1 MNRSLFSTNH
11 DSSPLSQEIIDA
23 LKKFDWHQIIDKG
36 NKLEDLNDRQ
46 WRFIKGLV
54 IELIVEK
61 YSGQDGLTYVGDMF
75 KDYHWKK
82 YNLNV
87 ELKSGL
93 SGSMYGKKGN
103 LNKNFLIKLN
113 NSNGTN
119 KKDTLSPDE
128 VADIL
133 IVIKN
138 DGAFV
143 VDKNTIIRCSKK
155 TGDGFDLMLNRGD
168 VIQLTGKLY
177 PNTMNNLNL
186 KEKIMNAI
194 RSVI

>member
-23 LKKFDWHQIIDKG
+23 LRKFDWHQIIDKG

-177 PNTMNNLNL
+177 PKTMNNLNL

>member
-23 LKKFDWHQIIDKG
+23 LRKFDWHQIIDKG

-54 IELIVEK
+54 IELILEK

>member
-23 LKKFDWHQIIDKG
+23 LRKFDWHQIIDKG

-177 PNTMNNLNL
+177 RNTMNNLNL

>member
-23 LKKFDWHQIIDKG
+23 LRKFDWHQIIDKG

-93 SGSMYGKKGN
+93 SGSIYGKKGN

>member
-23 LKKFDWHQIIDKG
+23 LRKFDWHQIIDKG

-46 WRFIKGLV
+46 GRFIKGLV

>member
-1 MNRSLFSTNH
+1 
-11 DSSPLSQEIIDA
+11 
-23 LKKFDWHQIIDKG
+23 
-36 NKLEDLNDRQ
+36 
-46 WRFIKGLV
+46 
-54 IELIVEK
+54 
-61 YSGQDGLTYVGDMF
+61 MF

>member
-23 LKKFDWHQIIDKG
+23 LRKFDWHQIIDKG

-54 IELIVEK
+54 IELIVER

>member
-23 LKKFDWHQIIDKG
+23 LRKFDWHQIIDKG

-119 KKDTLSPDE
+119 KKDTLLPDE

-186 KEKIMNAI
+186 KEKIMNFFFKI
-194 RSVI
+194 

>member
-1 MNRSLFSTNH
+1 MSLYSSSTNH
-11 DSSPLSQEIIDA
+11 NVSPLSQEVIND
-23 LKKFDWHQIIDKG
+23 LRKFDWHTIIDKG

-61 YSGQDGLTYVGDMF
+61 YSGEDGLTYVGDSF
-75 KDYHWKK
+75 KDYFWKK
-82 YNLNV
+82 YNLTV

-103 LNKNFLIKLN
+103 LNKNFNIKLN

-119 KKDTLSPDE
+119 KKDTLELSE

-133 IVIKN
+133 LVIKN

-143 VDKNTIIRCSKK
+143 VDNNTIIRCSMKS
-155 TGDGFDLMLNRGD
+155 GDGFDLVLNRGD
-168 VIQLTGKLY
+168 VTPITGKLY
-177 PNTMNNLNL
+177 SNTCGELNL
-186 KEKIMNAI
+186 KEKIMDAI
-194 RSVI
+194 RGVI

>member
-23 LKKFDWHQIIDKG
+23 LRKFDWHQIIDKG

-103 LNKNFLIKLN
+103 LNTNFLIQLN

>member
-23 LKKFDWHQIIDKG
+23 LRKFDWHQIIDKG

-61 YSGQDGLTYVGDMF
+61 YSGQDRLTYVGDMF

>member
-23 LKKFDWHQIIDKG
+23 LRKFDWHQIIDKG

-61 YSGQDGLTYVGDMF
+61 YSGRDGLTYVGDMF

>member
-1 MNRSLFSTNH
+1 MNRSLFSINH

-23 LKKFDWHQIIDKG
+23 LRKFDWHQIIDKG

-75 KDYHWKK
+75 KDYYWKK

>member
-11 DSSPLSQEIIDA
+11 DSSHLSQEIIDA
-23 LKKFDWHQIIDKG
+23 LRKFDWHQIIDKG

-54 IELIVEK
+54 IELILEK

>member
-1 MNRSLFSTNH
+1 MNQSLFSTNH

-23 LKKFDWHQIIDKG
+23 LRKFDWHQIIDKG

>member
-11 DSSPLSQEIIDA
+11 DSSALSQEIIDA
-23 LKKFDWHQIIDKG
+23 LRKFDWHQIIDKG

>member
-1 MNRSLFSTNH
+1 MSE
-11 DSSPLSQEIIDA
+11 LSQPVIDAIRKFNWIEIIE
-23 LKKFDWHQIIDKG
+23 KG

-61 YSGQDGLTYVGDMF
+61 YSGDDGLKYVGETSR
-75 KDYHWKK
+75 DYYWSKF
-82 YNLNV
+82 NLNV

-103 LNKNFLIKLN
+103 LRKHFLIKLN

-119 KKDTLSPDE
+119 KKQTLSPEDI
-128 VADIL
+128 ADIL

-143 VDKNTIIRCSKK
+143 VDRDTVIRCSKK
-155 TGDGFDLMLNRGD
+155 CGDGFDLLLNRND
-168 VIQLTGKLY
+168 VIQVTGKMY
-177 PNTMNNLNL
+177 PNTLGNLNL
-186 KEKIMNAI
+186 KEKILNAI
-194 RSVI
+194 RNVI

>member
-1 MNRSLFSTNH
+1 MSLYLYSTNH
-11 DSSPLSQEIIDA
+11 NASPLSQDVIDD
-23 LKKFDWHQIIDKG
+23 LRKFDWHKIIDKG

-54 IELIVEK
+54 IELVVEK
-61 YSGQDGLTYVGDMF
+61 YSGKNGLTYVGDVF
-75 KDYHWKK
+75 KDYFWKK
-82 YNLNV
+82 YNLTV

-103 LNKNFLIKLN
+103 LNKNFNIKLN

-119 KKDTLSPDE
+119 KKTTLELDE

-143 VDKNTIIRCSKK
+143 VDNNTIIRCSIKN
-155 TGDGFDLMLNRGD
+155 GDGFDLLLNRGD
-168 VIQLTGKLY
+168 ITPITGKLY
-177 PNTMNNLNL
+177 PNSCEELNL
-186 KEKIMNAI
+186 KKKIMDAI

>member
-1 MNRSLFSTNH
+1 MSLFLYSTNH
-11 DSSPLSQEIIDA
+11 DSTSLTQEVIDA
-23 LKKFDWHQIIDKG
+23 LRKFDWNQIIDKG
-36 NKLEDLNDRQ
+36 TKLEDLNDRQ

-61 YSGQDGLTYVGDMF
+61 YSGQDGLTYIGDSF

-82 YNLNV
+82 FNLNV

-103 LNKNFLIKLN
+103 LNKNFQIKLN

-119 KKDTLSPDE
+119 KKDVLLPDE

-133 IVIKN
+133 IVIKK
-138 DGAFV
+138 DGAFA
-143 VDKNTIIRCSKK
+143 VDKSTIIRCSKK
-155 TGDGFDLMLNRGD
+155 SGDGFDLMLNRGD
-168 VIQLTGKLY
+168 VVQLTGRMHS
-177 PNTMNNLNL
+177 NTCENLNL

-194 RSVI
+194 RNVI

>member
-23 LKKFDWHQIIDKG
+23 LRKFDWHQIIDKG

-93 SGSMYGKKGN
+93 SGSIYGKKGN

-143 VDKNTIIRCSKK
+143 VDKSTIIRCSKK

>member
-23 LKKFDWHQIIDKG
+23 LRKFDWHQIIDKG

-177 PNTMNNLNL
+177 TNTMNNLNL

>member
-23 LKKFDWHQIIDKG
+23 LRKFDWHQIIDKG

-168 VIQLTGKLY
+168 VIRLTGKLY